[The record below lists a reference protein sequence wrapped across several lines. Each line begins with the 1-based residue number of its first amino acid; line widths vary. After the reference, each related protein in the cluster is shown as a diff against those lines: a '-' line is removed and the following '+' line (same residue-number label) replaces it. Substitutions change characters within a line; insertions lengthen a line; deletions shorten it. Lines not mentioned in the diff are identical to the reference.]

1 MARDKGFFFFFLLTH
16 PVEAG
21 ARLTSRVYTGS
32 YGRYNIPIVLNDKQD
47 TSPAITASGRSAW
60 LVWLGIFTFFAILYG
75 ATAQRGPA
83 WQDSGIFQLRIG
95 RFDLFGWLGLA
106 LSHPLLILGGKGLSF
121 LPFGPLAWR
130 INLLSSA
137 AGAVAAANIGLMVW
151 RLTEGKWLGSVF
163 AALTFG
169 LAHTP
174 WWLGTICES
183 QMLYAAI
190 FTCEL
195 HLLVSFLA
203 RPSLKLAFFLGLVS
217 GLGLMAHN
225 LSLLG
230 LPAYGLSVLYCCW
243 KRKLPPAAVACMVGG
258 YLVGSGL
265 FLGMIVSQAQQ
276 IGYSQ
281 AIQSALFG
289 SSWRG
294 EVLGGSGRAVVMGIG
309 YIGLNFP
316 NLAGPLMVAGVWG
329 MSRNLAKPLL
339 AAFGYLFAIFFVF
352 AIRYTVPDQFMFF
365 LPLYVLISI
374 GAGLGWVYLARHGRP
389 KAVAWIALVLVLCS
403 PMIYGLAPAVWTKAH
418 LPIPGRSDLAFRDPA
433 RYWLTPWK
441 HNEDSAGMFA
451 RAALTE
457 VPPGSIIIA
466 DSTSLYPLVWVRE
479 VDGLG
484 SDVKLVGIE
493 DATVESVGLTGANVF
508 VVSDRSGYYP
518 PWLDG
523 RGDIKKLSHG
533 QVLFNVIFKP
543 AATTKV
549 SP

>member
-1 MARDKGFFFFFLLTH
+1 MLSDR
-16 PVEAG
+16 
-21 ARLTSRVYTGS
+21 
-32 YGRYNIPIVLNDKQD
+32 QD
-47 TSPAITASGRSAW
+47 ASPAITASARSAW
-60 LVWLGIFTFFAILYG
+60 LLWLGIFAFIAILYG

-106 LSHPLLILGGKGLSF
+106 LSHPLLILGSKAFSF

-151 RLTEGKWLGSVF
+151 RLTEGKWPGSVF
-163 AALTFG
+163 AALTFA

-174 WWLGTICES
+174 WWLGTISES

-195 HLLVSFLA
+195 HLLVSLLA
-203 RPSLKLAFFLGLVS
+203 RPSIKLAFFLGLVS
-217 GLGLMAHN
+217 GLGLMTHN
-225 LSLLG
+225 LSLLA
-230 LPAYGLSVLYCCW
+230 LPAYGLSVLYCCG
-243 KRKLPPAAVACMVGG
+243 KRKLSPAAVACMVGG
-258 YLVGSGL
+258 YVIGSGL
-265 FLGMIVSQAQQ
+265 FLGMIVSVAQQ
-276 IGYSQ
+276 IGYLQ

-294 EVLGGSGRAVVMGIG
+294 DVLGGSGRAVVMGIG

-316 NLAGPLMVAGVWG
+316 NLAGPLMIAGVWA
-329 MSRNLAKPLL
+329 MSRNLTRPLL
-339 AAFGYLFAIFFVF
+339 TAFGYLFAIFFVF

-374 GAGLGWVYLARHGRP
+374 GAGVGWAYLRRHGRG
-389 KAVAWIALVLVLCS
+389 KAVAWIAMVLVLFS
-403 PMIYGLAPAVWTKAH
+403 PMIYGLAPAVWTKADM
-418 LPIPGRSDLAFRDPA
+418 PVPGRADLAFRDPA

-457 VPPGSIIIA
+457 VPPGSVIIA
-466 DSTSLYPLVWVRE
+466 DSTTLPPLSWIRQ

-484 SDVKLVGIE
+484 SDVELLGIK
-493 DATVESVGLTGANVF
+493 DATAESVGLFGANVF
-508 VVSDRSGYYP
+508 VVCDRPGYYP
-518 PWLDG
+518 AWLDG
-523 RGDIKKLSHG
+523 RGDIKKLRHG

-543 AATTKV
+543 AGSIRT